1 MNRTD
6 IISFKEYVHDEIKQA
21 KPFYK
26 RVKRITLYENNK
38 PIKRNYNNKLKQL

>member
-1 MNRTD
+1 MKRTD

-26 RVKRITLYENNK
+26 RVKRITLYKNNK
-38 PIKRNYNNKLKQL
+38 PILKRYRG